1 LRRDRN
7 RHDATFFRLH
17 PISENNCI
25 ASGPTQK
32 SWIRQGIA
40 EMEASLRV
48 CLPRAQKLRGECRN
62 LCERGAPHLM
72 YYASS
77 CRRNTFGCAGALS
90 DNFFQRRRLDDRA
103 APRGTNSVE
112 WSLILLNKKK
122 KKNTAALILANEI
135 LKLV

>member
-77 CRRNTFGCAGALS
+77 CRRNTFRCAGALS
-90 DNFFQRRRLDDRA
+90 DNFFQRRRLDDRTA
-103 APRGTNSVE
+103 GDEFRRMEFNFVE
-112 WSLILLNKKK
+112 QKK